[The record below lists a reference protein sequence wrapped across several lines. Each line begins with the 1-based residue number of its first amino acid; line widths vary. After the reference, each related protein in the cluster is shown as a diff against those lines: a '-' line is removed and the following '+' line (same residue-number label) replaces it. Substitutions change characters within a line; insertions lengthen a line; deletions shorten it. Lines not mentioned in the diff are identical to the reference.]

1 MKKIIELEKI
11 LEEQKE
17 ENLNHYF
24 LVSYLTARRF
34 DLECFVFDDCG
45 FDYDVKEIVE
55 NLERFGINK
64 IVVTDSSTGLMNAL
78 KVFTDAGFQ
87 ILGMKKQKVDYNKWS
102 KEAIYKNGLILQK

>member
-11 LEEQKE
+11 LEEQRE

-24 LVSYLTARRF
+24 LVSYLTAKRF
-34 DLECFVFDDCG
+34 DLVGLVFDDCG
-45 FDYDVKEIVE
+45 FDYDVEEIVE
-55 NLERFGINK
+55 NLERFNINK